1 MNHLQRPTK
10 GRFSKRR
17 PQLLTT
23 TAHIRSVEVTP
34 LGHLS
39 CVLETPSGE
48 VNALSDAVSVH
59 QPELVAGTTV
69 QVVLLSLY
77 RASDDAPWQWQLL
90 CARAART
97 ETTHQPITA
106 GSQQ

>member
-1 MNHLQRPTK
+1 MNHLQPPD
-10 GRFSKRR
+10 GHYSKRR

-39 CVLETPSGE
+39 CVLETPSG
-48 VNALSDAVSVH
+48 VLTALSDAVSVH
-59 QPELVAGTTV
+59 QPELVAGTKV

-77 RASDDAPWQWQLL
+77 RASEDAPWQWQLL
-90 CARAART
+90 CARAARA
-97 ETTHQPITA
+97 EATHHPITA
-106 GSQQ
+106 GSPQ